1 LSYCEI
7 IISYELV
14 VIYVIQNKTL
24 YMLSYYISQS
34 NEFVIRT
41 ENTQSIG
48 PDFTSSE
55 DLTLVLDDLLTHTE
69 TSYPLSASQYSWN
82 PYENIFTFSQSLEN
96 VAYTGQEFLVDIVG
110 SVSGSIFR
118 GSMQVYASQSIDK
131 PVYTTQNDKF
141 VSEPTDNEYIVL
153 ND

>member
-1 LSYCEI
+1 
-7 IISYELV
+7 
-14 VIYVIQNKTL
+14 
-24 YMLSYYISQS
+24 MLSYYISQS

-69 TSYPLSASQYSWN
+69 TSFPLSQYQYDWN

-96 VAYTGQEFLVDIVG
+96 VVYTGQEFLVDIVG

>member
-1 LSYCEI
+1 
-7 IISYELV
+7 
-14 VIYVIQNKTL
+14 
-24 YMLSYYISQS
+24 MLSYYISQS

-69 TSYPLSASQYSWN
+69 TSFPLSQYQYDWN

-96 VAYTGQEFLVDIVG
+96 VVYTGQEFLVDISG